1 MKDTFQV
8 QKMPSENKPIDKRF
22 MKLKLSK
29 VLFKPPFTLCVDGM
43 IGSGKTSFVYSLI
56 EAYPKYWDEC
66 VIFCGTKDSNHAW
79 EGLNQRKVVVFNEWD
94 EDAFEQYFKDLEHE
108 NERRR
113 KEKEPELRSIVIF
126 DDMIADNISNRG
138 RSTSLEKCLLNT
150 RHYNLSV
157 IILTQSIKLL
167 SRTMRINMMYYAI
180 FKVNR
185 SELLRIAEDNAGL
198 LTEDQFIDMTN
209 EVLRQPYGYL
219 IIDNKAPPEQRFR
232 DTINHIIPVE

>member
-1 MKDTFQV
+1 MKDEFQV
-8 QKMPSENKPIDKRF
+8 SMMPSENKPDDKRF
-22 MKLKLSK
+22 KKLKYSK
-29 VLFKPPFTLCVDGM
+29 VLFKPPFTLCVVGM

-79 EGLNQRKVVVFNEWD
+79 EGLNQRKVVVFNDWD
-94 EDAFEQYFKDLEHE
+94 EDAFEQYFKDLEKE

-113 KEKEPELRSIVIF
+113 NEKEPELRACVVF
-126 DDMIADNISNRG
+126 DDMIADNISKRG